1 MLLKNLINKI
11 PNHLKGLSVK
21 GLEIN
26 SKKVKKGFIFFAIK
40 GKKFNGE
47 NFIDNAI
54 QNGASLIICSK
65 KCKFKSINKNIVKTG
80 NIRKLLIKTAKK
92 FYKQKPKNIIAVTGT
107 NGKTSV
113 SDYFFQILKNN
124 RIPVGSIGTLG
135 IKYKNT
141 VIKTDL
147 TTPDIITIHKNLE
160 LIKNKKIDNVII
172 EASGHGLTQNR
183 LEGLKLKLVFLQI

>member
-1 MLLKNLINKI
+1 MKSFTTIMLLKNLINKI

-26 SKKVKKGFIFFAIK
+26 SKKVKKVLFFCDKRKNLMAKILLIMPFK
-40 GKKFNGE
+40 MVHL
-47 NFIDNAI
+47 
-54 QNGASLIICSK
+54 LIICSK

-135 IKYKNT
+135 IKYKKYSN
-141 VIKTDL
+141 
-147 TTPDIITIHKNLE
+147 
-160 LIKNKKIDNVII
+160 
-172 EASGHGLTQNR
+172 
-183 LEGLKLKLVFLQI
+183 